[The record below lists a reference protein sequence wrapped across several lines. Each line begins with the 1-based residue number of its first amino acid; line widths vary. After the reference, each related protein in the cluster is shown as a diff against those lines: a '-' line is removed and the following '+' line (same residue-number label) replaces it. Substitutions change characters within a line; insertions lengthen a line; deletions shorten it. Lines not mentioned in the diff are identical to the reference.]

1 MRIAS
6 FTLFFLAFVVLS
18 LLDGL
23 AANAVAAVLAG
34 AGALLVTARQL
45 AETPAPEADEP
56 SVSVRVV
63 RWNY

>member
-1 MRIAS
+1 
-6 FTLFFLAFVVLS
+6 VVLS

-23 AANAVAAVLAG
+23 GANLVAALFAA
-34 AGALLVTARQL
+34 AGALVVTAREYGE
-45 AETPAPEADEP
+45 APAPEPDEP

>member
-1 MRIAS
+1 VRIAS
-6 FTLFFLAFVVLS
+6 LTLFVLAFVVLS

-23 AANAVAAVLAG
+23 GANLVAALFAAAG
-34 AGALLVTARQL
+34 AVVVTAREYGE
-45 AETPAPEADEP
+45 APAPEPDEP